1 MKKKTFV
8 LLLCCTMMFAA
19 ALTSVSAQ
27 TYPSKPVRII
37 AGFSPGGGSDIFAR
51 LIAAKLQ
58 EMWGQPVLVENRV
71 GASGTIGADAVAKS
85 APDGYTLFLANVSP
99 NAMAPHVIKKLPFD
113 ALKGFA
119 FITLIADTPN
129 ILVVNPSV
137 PAKNVA
143 ELIAFAKA
151 HPGKLT
157 FASSGQGSVQH
168 FAAEM
173 FKMAAGVDIVHV
185 PFKGSGQAMAD
196 LIAGNVDINFDT
208 MAAALPSVKT
218 GKLRALAV
226 TSPKRASGAPDLPTL
241 AEQGLPGYAIST
253 WYGLAAPAGTDPAI
267 VAKIQQDVARAIQL
281 PDIQKR
287 FADLSAESGGMPPA
301 EFDAFV
307 RAEYDKYGR
316 VAKQA
321 DIKVE

>member
-1 MKKKTFV
+1 MKKMLVLTFCSAV
-8 LLLCCTMMFAA
+8 AFLV
-19 ALTSVSAQ
+19 ALTTASAQ
-27 TYPSKPVRII
+27 AYPSRPVRII

-113 ALKGFA
+113 ALKSFA
-119 FITLIADTPN
+119 PITLIADTPN
-129 ILVVNPSV
+129 ILVVNPAV

-143 ELIAFAKA
+143 ELIAYAKA
-151 HPGKLT
+151 KPGKLT

-173 FKMAAGVDIVHV
+173 FKLSAGVDIVHV

-226 TSPKRASGAPDLPTL
+226 TSPKRASGAPDLPTV

-267 VAKIQQDVARAIQL
+267 VTKIQQDVARALQA

-301 EFDAFV
+301 EFAAFM